1 MFLMSKSILITGTPG
16 VGKTTLALRVV
27 EVIRSKGYGVGGII
41 TQEIKEN
48 ESRVGFELLD
58 LYTGSRGIL
67 ARVDLRGPRVGKYGV
82 DLRNLEQ
89 IGVASIL
96 NAIRRRDVDILVV
109 DEIGPMELSCPQFA
123 VALKE
128 AIRSCKPFL
137 GTIQFKLRDKIFDI
151 LGSNEIPQIIELTHR
166 DRDRLIKV
174 VLDMVL
180 KILESRNESAIR
192 TFQP

>member
-1 MFLMSKSILITGTPG
+1 MSKSLLITGTPG

-48 ESRVGFELLD
+48 KSRVGFELLY
-58 LYTGSRGIL
+58 LYTGSGGIL
-67 ARVDLRGPRVGKYGV
+67 AGVGLRGPRVGKYGV
-82 DLRNLEQ
+82 DLKNLEQ

-96 NAIRRRDVDILVV
+96 NAIRRRDVDIIVV

-128 AIRSCKPFL
+128 IIRTCKPFL
-137 GTIQFKLRDKIFDI
+137 GTIQFKLKHKIFDI
-151 LGSNEIPQIIELTHR
+151 LGSNEMPQIMELTYR
-166 DRDRLIKV
+166 DRDSLIKAI
-174 VLDMVL
+174 LDTVL
-180 KILESRNESAIR
+180 KILESGNESALR

>member
-1 MFLMSKSILITGTPG
+1 MSKSLLITGTPG

-41 TQEIKEN
+41 TQEIKEDN
-48 ESRVGFELLD
+48 SRVGFELLD
-58 LYTGSRGIL
+58 LDTGSRGIL
-67 ARVDLRGPRVGKYGV
+67 ARVGLRGPRVGKYGV
-82 DLRNLEQ
+82 DLKNLEQ

-96 NAIRRRDVDILVV
+96 NAIRRRDVDIIVV

-128 AIRSCKPFL
+128 IIRTCKPFL
-137 GTIQFKLRDKIFDI
+137 GTIQFKLKHKIFDI
-151 LGSNEIPQIIELTHR
+151 LGSNEMPQIMELTYR
-166 DRDRLIKV
+166 DRDSLIKAI
-174 VLDMVL
+174 LDTVL
-180 KILESRNESAIR
+180 KILESGNESALR